1 MCDAR
6 LFTPQIEA
14 FGKTYD
20 VIVPELE
27 EPSIKAMAQG
37 VLAGAPPGPLN
48 IAGLSMGGIVA
59 MAMTGI
65 APERIE
71 RLALLDTN
79 HLADAPE
86 RFDIRN
92 RQIEDVRA
100 GRLRSVIVDE
110 MKPVYLAMANR
121 SNQALLDLLVEMAMD
136 VGDETFVAQSI
147 ALRDRPGQAAA
158 LRSYTGPS
166 LVLCGEEDN
175 LCPPDRHREI
185 AGLLPDPDLVFI
197 SGAGHISTL
206 ENPAEVNAAMSR
218 WLSRSPAHAAP

>member
-1 MCDAR
+1 MRVCSRRRSRR
-6 LFTPQIEA
+6 LAKQ
-14 FGKTYD
+14 YD

-166 LVLCGEEDN
+166 LVLCGRRRQS
-175 LCPPDRHREI
+175 LSARPPSRNCRSA
-185 AGLLPDPDLVFI
+185 AG
-197 SGAGHISTL
+197 SGSGFSSPVPVTFQHWRTL
-206 ENPAEVNAAMSR
+206 R
-218 WLSRSPAHAAP
+218 R